1 MGFLCFNSGSF
12 NGFEEASCV
21 WFDYTRKKQRIL
33 LDSFICLT
41 DALDSLERIF
51 VYLELFNVSKHPVD
65 GAMDGIDELQTKLD
79 PIAPVLRSLRS
90 ATADAGQLRH
100 ASCPRRAQAWIGGHY
115 VPINQRQKMSF
126 NRTLECVEG
135 KNGWHDVAC
144 I

>member
-1 MGFLCFNSGSF
+1 
-12 NGFEEASCV
+12 
-21 WFDYTRKKQRIL
+21 
-33 LDSFICLT
+33 
-41 DALDSLERIF
+41 
-51 VYLELFNVSKHPVD
+51 
-65 GAMDGIDELQTKLD
+65 MDEIDELQTKFD

-115 VPINQRQKMSF
+115 IPINQRQKMSF

-135 KNGWHDVAC
+135 KNGSHDVAFC